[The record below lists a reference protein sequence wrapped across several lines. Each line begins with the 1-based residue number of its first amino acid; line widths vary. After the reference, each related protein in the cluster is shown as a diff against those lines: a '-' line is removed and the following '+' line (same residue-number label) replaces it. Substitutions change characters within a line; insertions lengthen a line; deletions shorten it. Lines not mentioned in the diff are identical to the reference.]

1 IEVTRV
7 FKIHFKNERVI
18 SIANHL
24 CDSPDEISY
33 TASLF
38 YNTSS
43 IQSTMSDAKLLS
55 FYTDDSLDKAHSE
68 ECKMGSFLLQTT
80 NPLQTH
86 LKDISIISI

>member
-38 YNTSS
+38 YNTSC
-43 IQSTMSDAKLLS
+43 LS
-55 FYTDDSLDKAHSE
+55 SPITI
-68 ECKMGSFLLQTT
+68 TP
-80 NPLQTH
+80 N
-86 LKDISIISI
+86 